1 MNGHVLGISLQYHG
15 RASRDRSLRV
25 THCLRRARLQCAPP
39 TAAAAH
45 AMRGLRVAPVDIEAQ
60 NQAEP
65 SRFAART
72 FLSSPPR
79 SALPVVSRLRGPM
92 TRQIL
97 IDNIVRQTTIL
108 IAQLATSGG
117 VRSPLA
123 QIADRIFLDL
133 ARELDAQGIS
143 RKVSA
148 DMFGMALRS
157 YRRRVRQLSE
167 SSTERG
173 RSLWEAVLDYLSRGA
188 LVTREEVLRRFDR
201 DEAELVRGVLND
213 LCESGLVFRL
223 GAGKSAA
230 YRAATAEEIAE
241 LRTRAEGLSELVWML
256 VYREG
261 PLSADDLAARTS
273 LKSEVLAVCLDELVE
288 TARIA
293 QLPDGKYES
302 SRMVLPLGSAA
313 GWEAALFDH
322 FQAVVQTMCKR
333 LQKSGDSAV
342 EAENGG
348 STYTYSI
355 WAGHPF
361 EDEVRG
367 LLEEFRERHSRLR
380 ERVRAYNESNPAPP
394 HYDRITFYGGMCVT
408 PEDPQDSEQQDEDH

>member
-1 MNGHVLGISLQYHG
+1 
-15 RASRDRSLRV
+15 
-25 THCLRRARLQCAPP
+25 
-39 TAAAAH
+39 
-45 AMRGLRVAPVDIEAQ
+45 
-60 NQAEP
+60 
-65 SRFAART
+65 
-72 FLSSPPR
+72 
-79 SALPVVSRLRGPM
+79 M

-123 QIADRIFLDL
+123 QIADRVFLDL

-188 LVTREEVLRRFDR
+188 LVTRDEVLKRFER

-223 GAGKSAA
+223 GSGKSAA
-230 YRAATAEEIAE
+230 YRAATPEEIAQ
-241 LRTRAEGLSELVWML
+241 LRSKNDGLNELVWML

-261 PLSADDLAARTS
+261 PLSLDELAARTS
-273 LKSEVLAVCLDELVE
+273 LKSELLVASLEELV
-288 TARIA
+288 ASSRIA
-293 QLPDGKYES
+293 RREDERYES
-302 SRMVLPLGSAA
+302 GRVVLPLGSAA

-322 FQAVVQTMCKR
+322 FQAVVQTMGKR
-333 LQKSGDSAV
+333 LQKSGDAAV

-348 STYTYSI
+348 STYTLSI

-367 LLEEFRERHSRLR
+367 LLQEFRKRHSELR
-380 ERVRAYNESNPAPP
+380 ERVRAYNEKNSAPAT
-394 HYDRITFYGGMCVT
+394 YDRVTVYGGMCVT
-408 PEDPQDSEQQDEDH
+408 REDLDDGEQDDEDE